1 MAKYPDFAGSRG
13 CAGTVGEPASLFH
26 RWSHDSVRFVDPCA
40 RLLECRPFAG
50 ACPAQRAVARFAMTP
65 VGISVI
71 VLWIV
76 VLCLLAVVLALTRQL
91 GVLHERIAPVGA
103 LMLNRGLA
111 VGEPA
116 PGIDVVDLH
125 GANLR
130 LGAPRSDGRS
140 TLLVFVSP
148 TCPVCKSLLPIVK
161 SGGKAEQD
169 WLEVGLASGGGLG
182 AQRRVARGQGVGGL
196 PCVGSAP
203 LGIAYQVSRLPF
215 AALLDAGGVLRA
227 RGLVN
232 SREHLESLFEA
243 QRLGVASL
251 QEYFAS
257 HG

>member
-1 MAKYPDFAGSRG
+1 VTA
-13 CAGTVGEPASLFH
+13 L
-26 RWSHDSVRFVDPCA
+26 
-40 RLLECRPFAG
+40 
-50 ACPAQRAVARFAMTP
+50 AV
-65 VGISVI
+65 SNI
-71 VLWIV
+71 VLWIT
-76 VLCLLAVVLALTRQL
+76 VLSLLLVVLALVRQL
-91 GVLHERIAPVGA
+91 GVLHERIAPAGA
-103 LMLNRGLA
+103 LMLNRGLTI
-111 VGEPA
+111 GERA
-116 PGIDVVDLH
+116 PMLDVLDLE
-125 GANLR
+125 GRSLR
-130 LGAPRSDGRS
+130 LGAPRTDGRS

-169 WLEVGLASGGGLG
+169 WLEVVLASDGDLE
-182 AQRRVARGQGVGGL
+182 AQRRFALDHGLGGL
-196 PCVGSAP
+196 PYVVSAP
-203 LGIAYQVSRLPF
+203 LGIAYQVNRLPF